1 MNQRLTTLK
10 WGRMSPFSRHRWF
23 AAAAGITLAFAGVSL
38 LAHKSFA
45 LTVFADLA
53 GLVLMLIAAGS
64 SLSNALSRPG
74 PQGSFWTLIAFGLSL
89 WVSNQTAWCYFE
101 IFRHQ
106 EIPDPFFFD
115 IMLFFHVVPLI
126 AAVAWRADLLKKQGR
141 IHLSLINFL
150 MLMGWWIFLYAF
162 VVFPYQY
169 VTLNVH
175 IYNVYYDALFLAE
188 NVLLVA
194 VLALAALTCSGTW
207 RRLYTH
213 LLAAQVVYTVGSQF
227 LDRAIISG
235 RYYSGS
241 LYDLPF
247 IAPLAWIAA
256 TALTARGWDLPAV
269 EFRLDPR
276 WKKLI
281 PQLAMLAILSLPVLG
296 IWTLLFD
303 KSDIP
308 SRVFRITAVLCA
320 MLVLGAF
327 VFLRQ
332 YSQDHAL
339 MTLLGESRR
348 AYEGQKQLQNQL
360 VQQEKLASLGS
371 LIAGAAHEIDD
382 PLHAVMNYSEQLWS
396 KERLNDQQTALVRK
410 IVNQAQRTRDLVS
423 NLMSFA
429 QQAPGE
435 KTLVD
440 LPVLLHRATHML
452 ESRRPGKVQVRVNID
467 DNVPRMH
474 ANANQFFQTFYEII
488 ENAMDAVEEAGGG
501 SLEILVQRH
510 GSEILMQ
517 FSDTGP
523 GIREPQR
530 VFDPFYT
537 TKPVG
542 KGTGLGLSAVY
553 GVIRDHGGHI
563 TCRNKPEGG
572 AEFQIVLP
580 LSEAAQT
587 AGASG

>member
-1 MNQRLTTLK
+1 MNLRLTPIK
-10 WGRMSPFSRHRWF
+10 WGRMSLLSRHRWF

-38 LAHKSFA
+38 FAHKGFA

-53 GLVLMLIAAGS
+53 GLVLMLAGAS
-64 SLSNALSRPG
+64 ASLSNAASRPG
-74 PQGSFWTLIAFGLSL
+74 PQRSFWTLIALGLSL
-89 WVSNQTAWCYFE
+89 WISNQAAWCYFE
-101 IFRHQ
+101 IFRHR

-115 IMLFFHVVPLI
+115 IILFFHVVPLI
-126 AAVAWRADLLKKQGR
+126 AAVAWRPDILKKQAR

-162 VVFPYQY
+162 LVFPYQY
-169 VTLNVH
+169 VTLNVR
-175 IYNVYYDALFLAE
+175 IYNIYYDALFLAE
-188 NVLLVA
+188 NVLLIA
-194 VLALAALTCSGTW
+194 VLALAALTCSGAW
-207 RRLYTH
+207 RRVYSH
-213 LLAAQVVYTVGSQF
+213 FLAAQVVYTVGSQF

-235 RYYSGS
+235 HYYSGS

-247 IAPLAWIAA
+247 IAPIAWFAA
-256 TALTARGWDLPAV
+256 TILSARKWDLPAV
-269 EFRLDPR
+269 EFKLVSR
-276 WKKLI
+276 WKKLV
-281 PQLAMLAILSLPVLG
+281 PQLAMLAILSLPILG

-303 KSDIP
+303 KSDVP

-320 MLVLGAF
+320 MLLLGAF

-332 YSQDHAL
+332 YSQDQTL
-339 MTLLGESRR
+339 MSLLGESRR

-396 KERLNDQQTALVRK
+396 KERLNEQQTALVRK
-410 IVNQAQRTRDLVS
+410 IVNQAQRTRDLVA
-423 NLMSFA
+423 NLLSFA

-452 ESRRPGKVQVRVNID
+452 ESRRPGKVQVRVSID
-467 DNVPRMH
+467 DNVPRMQ
-474 ANANQFFQTFYEII
+474 ANANQFFQAFCEII

-510 GSEILMQ
+510 GSEVVLR

-580 LSEAAQT
+580 LSEAAHT

>member
-1 MNQRLTTLK
+1 
-10 WGRMSPFSRHRWF
+10 MSLLSRHRWF
-23 AAAAGITLAFAGVSL
+23 VAAAGTTLAFAGVSL
-38 LAHKSFA
+38 LSHKSFG

-53 GLVLMLIAAGS
+53 GLVLMLVAAGA
-64 SLSNALSRPG
+64 SLSNACSRPG
-74 PQGSFWTLIAFGLSL
+74 PQRSFWTLLALGLSL
-89 WVSNQTAWCYFE
+89 WVSNQAAWCYFE
-101 IFRHQ
+101 IFRHR

-115 IMLFFHVVPLI
+115 IILFFHVVPLI
-126 AAVAWRADLLKKQGR
+126 AAVAWRADILKKQGR

-169 VTLNVH
+169 VTLNVQV
-175 IYNVYYDALFLAE
+175 YNVYYDALFLAE
-188 NVLLVA
+188 NILLIG

-213 LLAAQVVYTVGSQF
+213 LLAAQVIYSIGSQF

-235 RYYSGS
+235 SYYSGS

-247 IAPLAWIAA
+247 IAPIAWFAA
-256 TALTARGWDLPAV
+256 TILSARAWDLPAV
-269 EFRLDPR
+269 EFKLDPR
-276 WKKLI
+276 WKKLV

-308 SRVFRITAVLCA
+308 SRIFRITAVLCA

-339 MTLLGESRR
+339 MTLLGDSRR

-360 VQQEKLASLGS
+360 VQREKLASLGS

-396 KERLNDQQTALVRK
+396 KERLDDQQTALVRK
-410 IVNQAQRTRDLVS
+410 IVNQAQRTRDLVA
-423 NLMSFA
+423 NLLSFA

-435 KTLVD
+435 RTLVD

-452 ESRRPGKVQVRVNID
+452 ESRRPGKVQVRVSID

-501 SLEILVQRH
+501 SLEILVQCH
-510 GSEILMQ
+510 GSEVVLR

-553 GVIRDHGGHI
+553 GVVRDHGGHI

>member
-1 MNQRLTTLK
+1 
-10 WGRMSPFSRHRWF
+10 MSLLSRHRWF
-23 AAAAGITLAFAGVSL
+23 AAAAGITLAFACVSF
-38 LAHKSFA
+38 LAHKGFA
-45 LTVFADLA
+45 LTIFADLA
-53 GLVLMLIAAGS
+53 GLALMLVAAGA

-74 PQGSFWTLIAFGLSL
+74 PQRSFWTLIALGLSL
-89 WVSNQTAWCYFE
+89 WVSNQMAWCYFE
-101 IFRHQ
+101 IFRHR

-115 IMLFFHVVPLI
+115 IILFFHVVPMI
-126 AAVAWRADLLKKQGR
+126 AAVAWRPDILKKRSR

-150 MLMGWWIFLYAF
+150 MLLGWWIFLYAF

-169 VTLNVH
+169 VDLNVRV
-175 IYNVYYDALFLAE
+175 YNIYYDALFLAE
-188 NVLLVA
+188 NILLIA
-194 VLALAALTCSGTW
+194 VLALAALTCSGAW
-207 RRLYTH
+207 RRLYAH
-213 LLAAQVVYTVGSQF
+213 LLAAQVVYSVGSQF
-227 LDRAIISG
+227 LDRAIVSG

-247 IAPLAWIAA
+247 IAPIAWMAA
-256 TALTARGWDLPAV
+256 SILSARQWDLPVV
-269 EFRLDPR
+269 EFKLDPR
-276 WKKLI
+276 WKKLV

-303 KSDIP
+303 KSDVP

-320 MLVLGAF
+320 MLILGAF

-332 YSQDHAL
+332 YSQDQTL
-339 MTLLGESRR
+339 MALLGESRR

-371 LIAGAAHEIDD
+371 LIAGAAREIDD

-410 IVNQAQRTRDLVS
+410 IVNQAQRTRDLVA

-435 KTLVD
+435 KILVD

-452 ESRRPGKVQVRVNID
+452 ESRRTPGKVQVRISID
-467 DNVPRMH
+467 DNVPRMQ
-474 ANANQFFQTFYEII
+474 ANANQLFQTFYEII
-488 ENAMDAVEEAGGG
+488 ENAMDAVEEGGGG
-501 SLEILVQRH
+501 SLEILAQRH
-510 GSEILMQ
+510 GSEIFLR

-523 GIREPQR
+523 GVREPQR

-553 GVIRDHGGHI
+553 GVIRDHGGQI

-572 AEFQIVLP
+572 AEFLIRLP

-587 AGASG
+587 AGAAG